1 MSPADNINQ
10 EIPGGIA
17 YQYFYRPLERIAT
30 GVEYALLT
38 VSSLAILLAMV
49 LTTIDVVLRYGF
61 NSPLGWSFDLIS
73 LYLLPAAYYL
83 AFAYAMKAGA
93 HLSVD
98 FFKHLL
104 PKVVVLRLYPLLLAF
119 ASVFFVFVSWLLAQ
133 EALRSFLDNEVLFG
147 PIAWLKW
154 PTAAIIAVSLFTFS
168 IRLLLSA
175 YQKAFLEGGQSWK

>member
-1 MSPADNINQ
+1 MSK
-10 EIPGGIA
+10 EIPSGIT
-17 YQYFYRPLERIAT
+17 YQYFYRPLDRITT
-30 GVEYALLT
+30 GVEYALLA
-38 VSSLAILLAMV
+38 VSSLAILLAMI
-49 LTTIDVVLRYGF
+49 LTTVDVLLRYGF

-83 AFAYAMKAGA
+83 AFAYAMRAGA

-104 PKVVVLRLYPLLLAF
+104 PKVVVLKIYPLLLAC
-119 ASVFFVFVSWLLAQ
+119 ASIFFVFVSWLLAE

-154 PTAAIIAVSLFTFS
+154 PTAAIIAISLFTFS

-175 YQKAFLEGGQSWK
+175 YQKAFLEGNRSWK